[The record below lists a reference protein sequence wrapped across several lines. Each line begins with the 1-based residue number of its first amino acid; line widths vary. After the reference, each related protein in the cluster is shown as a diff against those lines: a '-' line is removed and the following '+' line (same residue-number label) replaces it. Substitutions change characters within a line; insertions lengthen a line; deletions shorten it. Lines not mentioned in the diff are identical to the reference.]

1 MRELVNSNIFSG
13 IIDIPQSMNNR
24 KVEVIIK
31 PVDEADKD
39 SATNIVKLR
48 GALSKYKKIDLIDEE
63 NMAWS
68 MAVVEKQAKHI
79 G

>member
-1 MRELVNSNIFSG
+1 MNFVRKLVNSSIFSG

-39 SATNIVKLR
+39 NTTNIVKLR
-48 GALSKYKKIDLIDEE
+48 GALSKYKKTDLVDEE
-63 NMAWS
+63 NKRPGS
-68 MAVVEKQAKHI
+68 IKK
-79 G
+79 